1 MPALTRR
8 DVLMSTMMVPILAA
22 AGGGPAAA
30 AGNTLVVWFSRS
42 GNTRVIGGQIAR
54 SLQADR
60 FEIQPAVPYPDDYFE
75 NVALAEREREAGT
88 RPPLRASVQN
98 IASYERLYLGF
109 PIWGMTAPA
118 VIRTFLSTHDVS
130 GKTIIPFVTHGG
142 YGLGNSLKVVAE
154 HARGARLLDGFN
166 LERPQERQT
175 IEQVNAWLDTA
186 R

>member
-1 MPALTRR
+1 
-8 DVLMSTMMVPILAA
+8 MSTMMLPILAA

-30 AGNTLVVWFSRS
+30 AEKTLVAWFSRS

-75 NVALAEREREAGT
+75 NVAQAEREREAGT
-88 RPPLRASVQN
+88 QPPLRASVQDMR
-98 IASYERLYLGF
+98 SYERIYLGF

-118 VIRTFLSTHDVS
+118 VIQTFLSTHDIA

-142 YGLGNSLKVVAE
+142 YGLGNSLEVVAE
-154 HARGARLLDGFN
+154 HARGARLLEGFT

-175 IEQVNAWLDTA
+175 IEQVNAWLETI